1 MLVTKMTKN
10 VTNISKVSPTH
21 FVSNIRHQHR
31 CNFQY
36 STSVKLNWKS
46 SVFEL
51 MLAFLQTTFSNINIY
66 LKTYISY
73 WFSFWVAKPR
83 PYTPKCRHR
92 CYSVRSFPWIRQ
104 TELKTNGCRSR
115 PVSLLRNIQG
125 KPMFWLATF
134 ITCIKKISVS
144 YFS

>member
-1 MLVTKMTKN
+1 MDVGDQNGLTCHQHLKG
-10 VTNISKVSPTH
+10 VTNTFRLQHPSPT
-21 FVSNIRHQHR
+21 SM
-31 CNFQY
+31 FQY

-51 MLAFLQTTFSNINIY
+51 MLDFLQTTFSNINIY

-104 TELKTNGCRSR
+104 TELKTNWGRSR